1 MTQRISHTLKKC
13 RKLCVDGY
21 VMYRDLYVEDV
32 LKTKDFISI
41 SISQHQHQSASA
53 SAFSLV
59 SKADLISGFRSK
71 NAISQRKIN
80 FAEGAL
86 RNGGISQTLVA
97 FRRACSAKLID
108 LLRNRVLTPV
118 HRSDM

>member
-1 MTQRISHTLKKC
+1 MNVSVSGVYKAIPLDSTLFQSVSGEYTAIPVDSMT
-13 RKLCVDGY
+13 
-21 VMYRDLYVEDV
+21 
-32 LKTKDFISI
+32 ISI
-41 SISQHQHQSASA
+41 DFGDSTAIPVDSGDST
-53 SAFSLV
+53 
-59 SKADLISGFRSK
+59 ADLMARRKKGFCSK

-108 LLRNRVLTPV
+108 LLRNRLLTPV